1 LELDVNPQRTL
12 RRLKGMAKRMAERE
26 WPHLE
31 LVDVEAPVNDD
42 DRAADAGPP
51 PLESFESFYLR
62 EFPRLVALARALA
75 GDAHAQDIA
84 QDAMLTAYGKWAEIR
99 DYASPIGWVR
109 GVCSNK
115 AVSAVRRGSAERRA
129 LTRLRMRPVEPT
141 AFEPEG
147 ADSFWREVRRLP
159 ERQAQA
165 AALFYALDMS
175 VADIAVTLDCSEGTV
190 KAHLSRARS
199 TLAERLGAQEGVQ

>member
-1 LELDVNPQRTL
+1 
-12 RRLKGMAKRMAERE
+12 MAKRMPQQE
-26 WPHLE
+26 WRGLE
-31 LVDVEAPVNDD
+31 LVDVELADEDD
-42 DRAADAGPP
+42 ESASNARQHTP
-51 PLESFESFYLR
+51 ESFESFYLR
-62 EFPRLVALARALA
+62 EFPRLVVLARALA

-84 QDAMLTAYGKWAEIR
+84 QEAMLAAYGKWSEI
-99 DYASPIGWVR
+99 DEYASPVGWVR

-129 LTRLRMRPVEPT
+129 LTRLRMRSVATAVET
-141 AFEPEG
+141 ES
-147 ADSFWREVRRLP
+147 DDTFWRELRRLP

-175 VADIAVTLDCSEGTV
+175 VADIAVTLGCSEGTV